1 MTAHQIKSNGY
12 LISIASVFLL
22 AIPSLKSAKEQPL
35 LLACLIAGAATSI
48 LGMALRWI
56 ADKKTQ
62 RKIERAQDKGDAALH
77 ENGRAPSAGR

>member
-12 LISIASVFLL
+12 LISILSVFLL

-48 LGMALRWI
+48 LGMVLRWI

-62 RKIERAQDKGDAALH
+62 RKIAQAREEGDAALRQ
-77 ENGRAPSAGR
+77 ESGAAAAGR

>member
-12 LISIASVFLL
+12 LLSILSVFLL

-48 LGMALRWI
+48 LGMVLRWI

-62 RKIERAQDKGDAALH
+62 RKIADAQGKGDAALH
-77 ENGRAPSAGR
+77 ENGRAASAGR